1 MVLLEVDVNEQ
12 KIKFV
17 KCNIDIKYRKY
28 PLRNFI

>member
-12 KIKFV
+12 KIKFL
-17 KCNIDIKYRKY
+17 KCNIKYRKY